1 MTAAQASPVVARV
14 PVRRAAAVAVAGAG
28 LAGTLVWF
36 ALISHRRLSDPL
48 LFVLLAGAIG
58 AELTRTRYS
67 SRSYLSASFACSM
80 LAVAFLG
87 PAAVFLLTVVTELVL
102 APAQR
107 RNWRIVLVNL
117 FVTGLPALAAGS
129 VFAALSRGVSH
140 TDARFEIA
148 LAAVAAGALA
158 LNFLL
163 ANSLLAAVEG
173 EPVLPNLRPPRAFYP
188 ALVLNLA
195 LTVAV
200 AGVYAKFG
208 LAASAFILIVVVAF
222 NYMYHL
228 VAAARERAREYA
240 SLSWGVLS
248 GLVRALEVRDSRSAR
263 HSAAVAAFAR
273 DIAHHCG
280 LSERDCELAHTAGLL
295 HDIGKFALS
304 DRAMDRGGTLAD
316 LDWQAIRQHPAL
328 GADMLRDLGL
338 YGPVA
343 DIVIAHHERPDGRGY
358 PLGLKDDEIP
368 DIAKIVAVAEVYD
381 TLTAEGTYRTR
392 MNSFEALTELRR
404 VAGRQLEG
412 RYVEAMAELL
422 AGQGVEYRHRDDADF
437 YRELDLERRINEAS
451 VR

>member
-1 MTAAQASPVVARV
+1 MVAI
-14 PVRRAAAVAVAGAG
+14 AVAGAG
-28 LAGTLVWF
+28 LTGTVVWF
-36 ALISHRRLSDPL
+36 ALVSHHRLTDPL
-48 LFVLLAGAIG
+48 LLVLVLFAIG
-58 AELTRTRYS
+58 AELTHARYS
-67 SRSYLSASFACSM
+67 SVSYFSASFACSM

-87 PAAVFLLTVVTELVL
+87 PAPAFVLVVLTDLVI
-102 APAQR
+102 APVQR
-107 RNWRIVLVNL
+107 RKPAFILNNL
-117 FVTGLPALAAGS
+117 FGTGLPSLVAAT
-129 VFAALSRGVSH
+129 VFAALTQGVPH
-140 TDARFEIA
+140 TDWRFELA
-148 LAAVAAGALA
+148 LAGVALGALTLNFVLINPLSAALHEAPILASLRPPRSFFPALA
-158 LNFLL
+158 LN
-163 ANSLLAAVEG
+163 V
-173 EPVLPNLRPPRAFYP
+173 
-188 ALVLNLA
+188 A
-195 LTVAV
+195 LTLAV

-228 VAAARERAREYA
+228 IAAARERAREYA

-273 DIAHHCG
+273 EIARHSG
-280 LSERDCELAHTAGLL
+280 MGERDCELAHTAGLL

-304 DRAMDRGGTLAD
+304 DRAMDRGGTLAE

-343 DIVIAHHERPDGRGY
+343 DIVLAHHERPDGRGY
-358 PLGLKDDEIP
+358 PHGLKGDAIP
-368 DIAKIVAVAEVYD
+368 EIAKIVAVAEVYD

-404 VAGRQLEG
+404 VAGKQLEG
-412 RYVEAMAELL
+412 RYVEGLAELL

-437 YRELDLERRINEAS
+437 YRELDLERRINEAAM
-451 VR
+451 R